1 MPSGSANR
9 QSLQGTS
16 GLLSSGTKFA
26 GCAGVAMMIASII
39 VPIDAGHALSLSDL
53 VKGGSSPAKSD
64 ARAKSRKPVAAARR
78 AASPKRQRVRLASLE
93 PANVPRSALTAGP
106 ALCDP
111 LKFRIAVDVGHTS
124 ESDGAT
130 SARNVPEYLYNL
142 RLARQIEAKLKAEG
156 FAATR
161 LMVTEGRARPSLFR
175 RVATASALHADL
187 FLSVHHDSVPDKL
200 LEDWDFEG
208 KPSHFSDR
216 FSGYS
221 VYVSRD
227 NPQFRTS
234 LTFAEMIGR
243 QMKANGLKYAEQY
256 TQPIMGRYRHPLLNK
271 EAGVYS
277 YDELVVLR
285 KSKMPAVLLEAGSI
299 INRDEE
305 LKMGSPERQEMISTA
320 VAEAA
325 KQFCPA
331 YLGPP

>member
-1 MPSGSANR
+1 M
-9 QSLQGTS
+9 
-16 GLLSSGTKFA
+16 LSSGTIA
-26 GCAGVAMMIASII
+26 ASCAGIALIAAS
-39 VPIDAGHALSLSDL
+39 VVLQIDAGHASFLSDL
-53 VKGGSSPAKSD
+53 VKGGTPPTKSS
-64 ARAKSRKPVAAARR
+64 ARPKSRKPLAAVKR
-78 AASPKRQRVRLASLE
+78 ASDPKRNRVQFASLE
-93 PANVPRSALTAGP
+93 PASVARSALISVP

-111 LKFRIAVDVGHTS
+111 LKFRIVVDVGHTS

-130 SARNVPEYLYNL
+130 SARNVPEYLFNL
-142 RLARQIEAKLKAEG
+142 RLARQIEGKLKSEG
-156 FAATR
+156 FASTK
-161 LMVTEGRARPSLFR
+161 LIVTEGRARPSLFK
-175 RVATASALHADL
+175 RVETASALHANL
-187 FLSVHHDSVPDKL
+187 FLSVHHDSVPNKL

-221 VYVSRD
+221 VYVSHD

-243 QMKANGLKYAEQY
+243 QMKAKGLRYATQY
-256 TQPIMGRYRHPLLNK
+256 TQPIMGHYRHPLLNK
-271 EAGVYS
+271 DTGVYS

-285 KSKMPAVLLEAGSI
+285 KTKMPAVLLEAGSI

-305 LKMGSPERQEMISTA
+305 LKMNSAERQETISTA

-325 KQFCPA
+325 KEFCPA